1 MEDREL
7 PGVLR
12 LTAPRASLVPL
23 VFDSPHSGTQWPE
36 DFAPAADEVAV
47 RRTQDS
53 LVDELF
59 GAAPEHGAPLLAALF
74 PRVYIDPNRS
84 LGDLD
89 PALLADRWDGPLAP
103 GEKSELGKGLIWRL
117 AAPDTPIYDRK
128 LTAGEVRRRIDSFYE
143 PYHTALAALLDGI
156 AERFG
161 GVWHIDCHSM
171 RPMST
176 SVDKEGPGVARPD
189 IVLSD
194 RDGTSAGASFM
205 EQAVSFL
212 RGEGL
217 EVAINEPFKGAEL
230 VARYG
235 DPARN
240 RHSIQIEVNRRLYLD
255 EGGIAAGD
263 GFAHTQA
270 LLGRFVGAMA
280 EHVREAARA

>member
-12 LTAPRASLVPL
+12 LTAPRAGLVPL
-23 VFDSPHSGTQWPE
+23 VFDSPHSGTEWPE
-36 DFAPAADEVAV
+36 DFAPAAAEAAV

-59 GAAPEHGAPLLAALF
+59 AAAPDHGAPLLAALF

-89 PALLADRWDGPLAP
+89 PALLEGDWDGPLAP
-103 GEKSELGKGLIWRL
+103 GEKSGLGKGLIWRL
-117 AAPDTPIYDRK
+117 AAPDTPIYDRR
-128 LTAGEVRRRIDSFYE
+128 LTTAEVRRRIEEFYQ

-171 RPMST
+171 RPVST
-176 SVDKEGPGVARPD
+176 SVDKEGPGVRRPD

-194 RDGTSAGASFM
+194 RDGTSAGAAFM
-205 EQAVSFL
+205 ESAASFL

-217 EVAINEPFKGAEL
+217 RVAINEPFKGAEL

-240 RHSIQIEVNRRLYLD
+240 RHSIQIEVNRALYLD
-255 EGGIAAGD
+255 DSGFAAGP
-263 GFAHTQA
+263 GFAATRA
-270 LLGRFVGAMA
+270 LLDRFVAAMA
-280 EHVREAARA
+280 AHVRAAARA

>member
-7 PGVLR
+7 SGVLR
-12 LTAPRASLVPL
+12 LTAPRSPLVPL
-23 VFDSPHSGTQWPE
+23 VLDSPHSGTRWPD
-36 DFAPAADEVAV
+36 DFTPVAHEKAV

-53 LVDELF
+53 LVHELF
-59 GAAPEHGAPLLAALF
+59 ASAPDHGAPLLAALF

-89 PALLADRWDGPLAP
+89 PALLAEGWDGPLAP
-103 GEKSELGKGLIWRL
+103 GEKSRLGKGLIWRL

-128 LTAGEVRRRIDSFYE
+128 LTAREVRRRIDEFYR

-194 RDGTSAGASFM
+194 RDGTSAGAAFM
-205 EQAVSFL
+205 EKASLFL
-212 RGEGL
+212 REEGL
-217 EVAINEPFKGAEL
+217 SVAINEPFKGAEL

-235 DPARN
+235 DPSRN
-240 RHSIQIEVNRRLYLD
+240 RHSIQIEINRRLYLGED
-255 EGGIAAGD
+255 GLTAGD
-263 GFAHTQA
+263 GFARTKT
-270 LLGRFVGAMA
+270 LLGRFIETMA
-280 EHVREAARA
+280 GYARQAARA